1 MSVNKPEKFGKYFL
15 LDPIATGG
23 MAELH
28 RAKIT
33 GEEGFEKVIAV
44 KKILPHLVKEEKL
57 VKAFIDE
64 ARLAAFLQHENIVRI
79 FDFGKMENDYFI
91 AMEYLNGKNLQ
102 LLIKNS
108 QKKGLP
114 LGKENILHIISCICN
129 GLHYAHTQKN
139 FKGEPLNIIHRDISP
154 PNIFISYEGEVKI
167 IDFGVA
173 KAASQNTSTR
183 MGVIKGKVGYMSP
196 EQAEGKKLDS
206 RSDIFAIGSIFYE
219 LLVGIPLYQGDTM
232 QVLAKARDAYFQP
245 PEKIIPDLEPDLLKI
260 LLRSLAK
267 NPDQRYQSCGQ
278 MLADIEKFVSEA
290 FLRPTIWSLARYMKN
305 LFDKEMANEEMVMQD
320 VLELAGNGGFNTFNT
335 SSTEPDEYEDTL
347 TLDKPKGPP
356 VNKKICIVG
365 DLASGKTSIAR
376 RFVNNVCPEKY
387 CFTMGVNV
395 NKKLISFKNRKINLE
410 IWDFCGQDH
419 VVKIS
424 PDCLKDADGYFL
436 VIDSSRASS
445 YNMAIL
451 IQEKLKKNRIKA
463 PFVCLL
469 NKFDLSRSK
478 QGRLAKSSL
487 DAIQLKGWSIMK
499 TSAKTGMGIN
509 SAFTAL
515 IEKFFL

>member
-1 MSVNKPEKFGKYFL
+1 MSINKPEKFGKYFL

-33 GEEGFEKVIAV
+33 GEEGFEKVIAM
-44 KKILPHLVKEEKL
+44 KKILPHLVNEEKL

-102 LLIKNS
+102 FLIKKS
-108 QKKGLP
+108 QQKGSP
-114 LGKENILHIISCICN
+114 LGKENILHIISCMCN

-173 KAASQNTSTR
+173 KAASQNSSTR
-183 MGVIKGKVGYMSP
+183 MGVIKGKVAYMSP
-196 EQAEGKKLDS
+196 EQAEGGKIDS

-219 LLVGIPLYQGDTM
+219 LLAGTPLYQGDTM
-232 QVLAKARDAYFQP
+232 QVLAKARNADFKP
-245 PEKIIPDLEPDLLKI
+245 PEKIIPDLEQGLLKI
-260 LLRSLAK
+260 LQRSLAK
-267 NPDQRYQSCGQ
+267 NPDHRYQSCGE
-278 MLADIEKFVSEA
+278 MLADIEKLILEA
-290 FLRPTIWSLARYMKN
+290 FLRPATWSLARYMKN
-305 LFDKEMANEEMVMQD
+305 LFNKEIAREEIVMQD
-320 VLELAGNGGFNTFNT
+320 VLELAGNGGFDAFNKSSQEADGYQNTV
-335 SSTEPDEYEDTL
+335 

-376 RFVNNVCPEKY
+376 RFVNGVCPEKY
-387 CFTMGVNV
+387 YFTMGVNV
-395 NKKLISFKNRKINLE
+395 NRKLISFENRRINLE

-419 VVKIS
+419 VVEIS
-424 PDCLKDADGYFL
+424 PDSLKDTDGYFL

-445 YNMAIL
+445 YNLAVL
-451 IQEKLKKNRIKA
+451 IQEKLEKNRIKA
-463 PFVCLL
+463 PFICLL

-478 QGRLAKSSL
+478 PGRLAKSSF
-487 DAIQLKGWSIMK
+487 DSIYSKGWSVMK
-499 TSAKTGMGIN
+499 TSAKTGMGVN
-509 SAFTAL
+509 SAFMTL